1 MDDLIKFLRSEEV
14 SAQTRKSN
22 RQYKD
27 SWSQYDREAD
37 SYDFYLTNN
46 IPKWIKEIE
55 ASRVKVD
62 SSGVVE
68 IDQNGV
74 RSVNRG

>member
-1 MDDLIKFLRSEEV
+1 MNELIKFLRSEQE
-14 SAQTRKSN
+14 AARTRKTN

-46 IPKWIKEIE
+46 IPKWIEEIE
-55 ASRVKVD
+55 AGRVKVD

-68 IDQNGV
+68 
-74 RSVNRG
+74 